1 MHQAPTSN
9 SAEFGFLLAV
19 TVITAIFNLNW
30 RHYIRYFLGR
40 TPEFGSIRVRIFRWA
55 FLAAFLGSLG
65 QFGLAAFSGPH
76 TGQELLGTLV
86 VAAGA
91 LLAFAL
97 IDGLFRLLWR
107 RL

>member
-1 MHQAPTSN
+1 MNLAPTSN

-40 TPEFGSIRVRIFRWA
+40 SPEFGSTRARVLRWA
-55 FLAAFLGSLG
+55 FLAAFVGSLS
-65 QFGLAAFSGPH
+65 QFGLAAFSESHSG
-76 TGQELLGTLV
+76 EDLLATLV
-86 VAAGA
+86 VAAGV

-107 RL
+107 